1 MENASWNYRGT
12 PRKRGGIMNYYG
24 YISTYYNSTSDIRN
38 ALEDYAQAQGFTFTD
53 LIDDPENNRKSWHER
68 KLQSLISRVMK
79 PGDVLVIY
87 EASNLARSTA
97 QILEILET
105 ANQHGIHMH
114 LVKYQ
119 QTFPTKDN
127 MTTKDFLTL
136 VGHIESDFVAKRVTD
151 ALSRRKAAGLP
162 IGRPKGRLNKS
173 LKLDKHRKEI
183 QKYLNLNVSRASIA
197 KLIGCNPQTLY
208 NYIEKRG
215 LKAQKEV

>member
-1 MENASWNYRGT
+1 M
-12 PRKRGGIMNYYG
+12 
-24 YISTYYNSTSDIRN
+24 
-38 ALEDYAQAQGFTFTD
+38 
-53 LIDDPENNRKSWHER
+53 KS
-68 KLQSLISRVMK
+68 
-79 PGDVLVIY
+79 GDVLVIY

-97 QILEILET
+97 QILEIFET

-136 VGHIESDFVAKRVTD
+136 VSHIESDFVAKRVTD

-173 LKLDKHRKEI
+173 LKLDKYRKEI